1 MGAAKTKVPSLRLF
15 MGANI
20 GFRVN
25 VLDKAIDIMPKST
38 YNLQHLHVWTCGED
52 GPGHAVWVRV
62 LGLEV
67 ISYAS
72 FSIGVIA
79 SVFRVEASFLLK
91 GMGMSIWPRGSNRD
105 TYFTGIVYAAPDIVL
120 DSS

>member
-1 MGAAKTKVPSLRLF
+1 

-38 YNLQHLHVWTCGED
+38 YNLQHFHVWTCGED
-52 GPGHAVWVRV
+52 GPGHTVCVRV

-67 ISYAS
+67 VSYAS
-72 FSIGVIA
+72 FGIVVIA
-79 SVFRVEASFLLK
+79 FIFGVETSFLF
-91 GMGMSIWPRGSNRD
+91 N
-105 TYFTGIVYAAPDIVL
+105 GIAVSLRA
-120 DSS
+120 SRR